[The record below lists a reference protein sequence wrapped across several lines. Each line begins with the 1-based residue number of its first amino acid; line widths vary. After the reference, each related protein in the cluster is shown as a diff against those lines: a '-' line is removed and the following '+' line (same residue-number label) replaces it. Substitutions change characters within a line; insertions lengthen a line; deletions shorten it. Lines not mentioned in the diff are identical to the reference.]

1 MRIQSIFFLITIL
14 LIVNFLAFS
23 GCQQV
28 IDMPTFS
35 GLEPPLPE
43 LSTDKVYNDYMTNA
57 EAAEMKYS
65 GKRFL
70 FTGIVIDSVESYY
83 LNSRASDI
91 SIMVD
96 NIKFKPRF
104 EYDLD
109 PIFPGF
115 IVDIT
120 GVPQSLLLDRILI
133 VTDCLV
139 FVVEGGDYTP
149 SPVY

>member
-1 MRIQSIFFLITIL
+1 
-14 LIVNFLAFS
+14 
-23 GCQQV
+23 
-28 IDMPTFS
+28 MPTFA
-35 GLEPPLPE
+35 GLEPPIPE
-43 LSTDKVYNDYMTNA
+43 LSIDEVYSDYMKDS

-70 FTGIVIDSVESYY
+70 FSGVVIDSVESYY

-91 SIMVD
+91 SLMVD

-115 IVDIT
+115 VVDIT
-120 GVPQSLLLDRILI
+120 GVPRSLLLDHILI
-133 VTDCLV
+133 VSDCLV

-149 SPVY
+149 SPIY